1 MIEAMLSGLMLLV
14 FGALSNLFIS
24 PTGQPLLW
32 RHWRYNA
39 ITMTVC
45 CLVFVILRYIAYSL
59 IDQDL
64 TGGAGRSM
72 SKAEFMI
79 ISLLM
84 LGLFKGLHAREIND
98 HIDYSVVGVIILA
111 AFILPNL
118 FV

>member
-14 FGALSNLFIS
+14 FWGIIEFIYIANGS
-24 PTGQPLLW
+24 ALLW

-84 LGLFKGLHAREIND
+84 LGVFKGLHAREIND